1 MSRLFSIHHVRIWT
15 GESVTPVLVPL
26 FDFGRLCNVWSSRS
40 FALYLWLPCFQTGT
54 VLPDGNAD
62 CFPSQCKLQIY
73 FHVEE
78 KMNSLFSFVNSILAC
93 LVFSF
98 SQSRI

>member
-1 MSRLFSIHHVRIWT
+1 MFR
-15 GESVTPVLVPL
+15 PL
-26 FDFGRLCNVWSSRS
+26 LASHFIYDFLA
-40 FALYLWLPCFQTGT
+40 FKMGT
-54 VLPDGNAD
+54 VLPDVNAD
-62 CFPSQCKLQIY
+62 CFASCCKLQIY

-98 SQSRI
+98 SKSRI

>member
-1 MSRLFSIHHVRIWT
+1 MFR
-15 GESVTPVLVPL
+15 PLVASH
-26 FDFGRLCNVWSSRS
+26 FICDFLA
-40 FALYLWLPCFQTGT
+40 FKTGT
-54 VLPDGNAD
+54 VLPGVNAD
-62 CFPSQCKLQIY
+62 CFASRCKLQIY

-98 SQSRI
+98 SKSRI